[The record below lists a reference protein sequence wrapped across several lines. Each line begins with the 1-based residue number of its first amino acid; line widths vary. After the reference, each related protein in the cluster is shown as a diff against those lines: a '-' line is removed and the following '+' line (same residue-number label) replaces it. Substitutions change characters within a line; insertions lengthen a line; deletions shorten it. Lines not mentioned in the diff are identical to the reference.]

1 MKVSESMS
9 NTLALDLLQSHS
21 KKILNYTL
29 LAGLTIGIA
38 IFIFSMLKADLF
50 ATKLWNEALA
60 LQFKNYTIAFIVLTG
75 CMNIFFRK
83 NLKISYL
90 SAVMIYL
97 VLAFGIGGVAAN
109 LLYLTSSYCL
119 GALFLRLFT
128 KKIPF
133 EKELELTQIIMMLV
147 TGMAIGMGVVQILG
161 HSRINTLALHLGL
174 MSIPVFLQYDLL
186 QKTGAQ
192 FTTWLR
198 SSISKPRSSLVFIT
212 TILLFIL
219 CWQII
224 YASRSEAGNDALID
238 HMMQAFDFARTGRFD
253 TDFKHKVV
261 ALMPLGGESI
271 YGLLYLLGGE
281 SAARLVNF
289 LCCTLT
295 LTLIYSLLTKHIK
308 PFYAILV
315 CCVFASIPL
324 TFVESATNFIENPLQ
339 LFITASFVSLIF
351 LSSTET
357 KNPILIPV
365 YITNLFAGLTVKLI
379 AAFYIVPSS
388 LIFMFYYI
396 KRKNTLSLK
405 SALIL
410 VFFILVFMYPYFNS
424 LVTSGNP
431 VFPFMNHIF
440 KSPYFPP
447 DNFTGYPY
455 PHGIGI
461 KNLYLILF
469 TGSCFEGY
477 GGVAGTQFVI
487 LLIASLLVAI
497 AIKPKIFKT
506 AFIVSFTYFVL
517 IGMNTN
523 YSRYIYPIFS
533 ILVIAMAA
541 IYYNVDNYTKIVKNL
556 LLTVSL
562 IVIGLNIYL
571 IPSAGSVLWQAD
583 LQSILDPTKKY
594 VPFEF
599 KMNEYINTLSG
610 KEARVLYL
618 APNSYAYGLMGK
630 SYYNHW
636 FNGDVWKNGDKPC
649 TVDKCEEFLR
659 SYQPNYVLIANPE
672 DNKAAEYLYNNR
684 FKMQTKIG
692 NLLLYTKI
700 DK

>member
-1 MKVSESMS
+1 MS
-9 NTLALDLLQSHS
+9 NTLALINPAQSQS
-21 KKILNYTL
+21 KKVLNYTL
-29 LAGLTIGIA
+29 LAGLMTGIA

-60 LQFKNYTIAFIVLTG
+60 LQFKNYTITFLVVTG
-75 CMNIFFRK
+75 CMNIFFRQ

-90 SAVMIYL
+90 STLMIYL
-97 VLAFGIGGVAAN
+97 ILAFGIGGVAAN
-109 LLYLTSSYCL
+109 LLYFTSSYCL
-119 GALFLRLFT
+119 GALFLRLFA
-128 KKIPF
+128 KKTPF
-133 EKELELTQIIMMLV
+133 EKELELTQIMMMLV

-161 HSRINTLALHLGL
+161 HSRINTLALHLCL
-174 MSIPVFLQYDLL
+174 MLIPIFLQYAIL

-192 FTTWLR
+192 FASWLR
-198 SSISKPRSSLVFIT
+198 SSVSSPCSSLIFIT
-212 TILLFIL
+212 TLLLFIV

-224 YASRSEAGNDALID
+224 YASRSEAGNDALTD

-261 ALMPLGGESI
+261 VLMPLGGESI

-295 LTLIYSLLTKHIK
+295 VTLIYSLLEKHIK

-315 CCVFASIPL
+315 CCIFASIPL

-339 LFITASFVSLIF
+339 LFITASFVSLVF
-351 LSSTET
+351 LSTAQT
-357 KNPILIPV
+357 KNPVLIPIF
-365 YITNLFAGLTVKLI
+365 ITNLFASLTVKLL
-379 AAFYIVPSS
+379 AAFYILPSS

-396 KRKNTLSLK
+396 KRKLTLSLK

-410 VFFILVFMYPYFNS
+410 AFFILVFMYPYFNS
-424 LVTSGNP
+424 LIVSGNP
-431 VFPFMNHIF
+431 VFPFMNNIF

-455 PHGIGI
+455 PYGIGI

-469 TGSCFEGY
+469 TGSCFEGN

-487 LLIASLLVAI
+487 LLIASLFLAI

-506 AFIVSFTYFVL
+506 AFIVSLTYFLL

-523 YSRYIYPIFS
+523 YSRYIYPIFP

-541 IYYNVDNYTKIVKNL
+541 IYYNIENYTGTAKKL
-556 LLTVSL
+556 LLAVSFV
-562 IVIGLNIYL
+562 VIGLNIYL
-571 IPSAGSVLWQAD
+571 IPSAGSVLWKAD

-594 VPFEF
+594 VPFEL

-610 KEARVLYL
+610 KDARVLYL
-618 APNSYAYGLMGK
+618 APNSYVYGLMGK

-636 FNGDVWKNGDKPC
+636 FNGDTWKSGAKPC
-649 TVDKCEEFLR
+649 TVDKCEEFLN
-659 SYQPNYVLIANPE
+659 SYQPNYVLAANPE
-672 DNKAAEYLYNNR
+672 DNNAAEYVYDKR
-684 FKMQTKIG
+684 FKLQTKIG
-692 NLLLYTKI
+692 NLLLYSKI

>member
-9 NTLALDLLQSHS
+9 NTLALNPAQSQPR
-21 KKILNYTL
+21 KMLNYTL

-38 IFIFSMLKADLF
+38 IFIFSMIKADLF
-50 ATKLWNEALA
+50 ATKLWNQALA
-60 LQFKNYTIAFIVLTG
+60 LQFKNYTITFIVLTG
-75 CMNIFFRK
+75 CMNIFFRQ
-83 NLKISYL
+83 NLKTSYL
-90 SAVMIYL
+90 SGLMIYL

-109 LLYLTSSYCL
+109 LLYFTSSYCL
-119 GALFLRLFT
+119 GALFLGLFD
-128 KKIPF
+128 KKNPF
-133 EKELELTQIIMMLV
+133 EKELELAQIIMMLV
-147 TGMAIGMGVVQILG
+147 TGMAIGMSIVQILG
-161 HSRINTLALHLGL
+161 HSRINSLALHLCL
-174 MSIPVFLQYDLL
+174 MSIPIFLQYTLL

-192 FTTWLR
+192 FTAWLR
-198 SSISKPRSSLVFIT
+198 APTPSSRGSLVFIT
-212 TILLFIL
+212 TLLLFIL
-219 CWQII
+219 CWQIM
-224 YASRSEAGNDALID
+224 YASRSESGNDALTD
-238 HMMQAFDFARTGRFD
+238 HMMQAFDFARNGRFD

-261 ALMPLGGESI
+261 VLMPLGGESI

-295 LTLIYSLLTKHIK
+295 VTLIYSLLAKQIK

-339 LFITASFVSLIF
+339 LFITASFVSLI
-351 LSSTET
+351 LLGTAHT
-357 KNPILIPV
+357 KNPVLIPV
-365 YITNLFAGLTVKLI
+365 FITNLFAGLSVKLL

-396 KRKNTLSLK
+396 KRKYTLSLK

-410 VFFILVFMYPYFNS
+410 SFFIVAFMYPYINS
-424 LVTSGNP
+424 LLISGNP
-431 VFPFMNHIF
+431 VFPFMNNIF

-487 LLIASLLVAI
+487 LLIASLLLAI
-497 AIKPKIFKT
+497 AIKPRIFKT
-506 AFIVSFTYFVL
+506 AFIVSFTYFIL

-523 YSRYIYPIFS
+523 YSRYIYPIFPL
-533 ILVIAMAA
+533 LVIAMAA
-541 IYYNVDNYTKIVKNL
+541 IYYNIENYTAKATKL
-556 LLTVSL
+556 LLAVSFL
-562 IVIGLNIYL
+562 VIGLNIYL
-571 IPSAGSVLWQAD
+571 IPSAGSLLWQAD

-594 VPFEF
+594 VPLEF

-610 KEARVLYL
+610 KDARVLYL

-636 FNGDVWKNGDKPC
+636 FNGDTWKNADNPC
-649 TVDKCEEFLR
+649 TVDKCEEFLH

-672 DNKAAEYLYNNR
+672 DNKAVEYIYDKR

-692 NLLLYTKI
+692 NLLLYSKI
-700 DK
+700 DT